1 VVEAASTLLLPCTN
15 DVNPGSFTS
24 KSGKLFGWLLKGGYR
39 TVFHTRRTTFSI
51 FVGSGY
57 GGLFGY
63 GPAHL
68 SFRMGAA
75 ISFRMGLVIS
85 VVFSVM
91 VGPRGGPINFLFYEL
106 LRRGNFH

>member
-57 GGLFGY
+57 GA
-63 GPAHL
+63 AHL